1 MVEIEGFFDADFD
14 YLPPCAEGDLN
25 SPINCVNGPIVC
37 SYDEKGRCTDHRS
50 YLEGKYACDIFFPT
64 DFTTLARLVKTV
76 TKNEGM
82 VGEKERC
89 EIVDY
94 EAQQFHG

>member
-1 MVEIEGFFDADFD
+1 MVETPGFSFFVDFD

-50 YLEGKYACDIFFPT
+50 YLEGKYTSDIFFPT
-64 DFTTLARLVKTV
+64 DFRTLARLVQSV

-82 VGEKERC
+82 VDTEREC
-89 EIVDY
+89 DVDY
-94 EAQQFHG
+94 EAE

>member
-50 YLEGKYACDIFFPT
+50 YLEGK
-64 DFTTLARLVKTV
+64 
-76 TKNEGM
+76 
-82 VGEKERC
+82 
-89 EIVDY
+89 
-94 EAQQFHG
+94 

>member
-1 MVEIEGFFDADFD
+1 MVETEGFSDVDFD

-25 SPINCVNGPIVC
+25 SPVNCVNGPIVC
-37 SYDEKGRCTDHRS
+37 SYDEKVRCTDHRS
-50 YLEGKYACDIFFPT
+50 YLEGKYTRDIFFPT

-82 VGEKERC
+82 VRKKGRC
-89 EIVDY
+89 DTVDY
-94 EAQQFHG
+94 EAE

>member
-1 MVEIEGFFDADFD
+1 MVETEGFSDVDFD

-25 SPINCVNGPIVC
+25 SPVNCVNGPIVC

-50 YLEGKYACDIFFPT
+50 YLEGKYTCDIFFPT

-82 VGEKERC
+82 VGKKGRC
-89 EIVDY
+89 DTVDY
-94 EAQQFHG
+94 EAE